1 MVSNANL
8 ILETRALLNDT
19 TTNPIPHLEDST
31 ILQFLQRSVNDLCIE
46 TDINYRAYQYT
57 HSGAD
62 ITSISFINLTGG
74 AEIALYSL
82 KELSIKQVSDGYI
95 RVLKRV
101 NYTNN
106 ERIKDNDNDRVIAC
120 HIYDNTVYF
129 NVKVK
134 DGDIILISGRWRKP
148 DLTLGGSY
156 PLDSMAED
164 CSVKYSTSTGYYTQT
179 KVNLGDIWFKQ
190 YAYRKQQIEAY
201 YKDMLQAKDPGAVTV
216 RKKSNSLGYDLDYIG
231 AITA

>member
-1 MVSNANL
+1 MVQNSAL
-8 ILETRALLNDT
+8 ITEIRALLNDT

-57 HSGAD
+57 HVGAD
-62 ITSISFINLTGG
+62 ITSISFTDITGG
-74 AEIALYSL
+74 AEIALYNL
-82 KELSIKQVSDGYI
+82 KELSIKQKADGYI

-101 NYTNN
+101 NFTNK
-106 ERIKDNDNDRVIAC
+106 ERIKDNYTDNVIAC
-120 HIYDNTVYF
+120 HIYDNTIYF
-129 NVKVK
+129 NGNIKA
-134 DGDIILISGRWRKP
+134 DDIILITGRWRKP
-148 DLTLGGSY
+148 DLTISGNY

-164 CSVKYSTSTGYYTQT
+164 CSVKYATSTGYYTQS

-216 RKKSNSLGYDLDYIG
+216 RKKSNSLGYELDYIG